1 MNSRI
6 RKTLQILLM
15 VVTTAV
21 VLFIVYQNVEQVND
35 EQGHE
40 AGDSFIRR
48 AAQQIVAVFPEHTYR
63 IGGDEF
69 VVVYPDVL
77 EVQFEF
83 LLSQLKLNTRQHH
96 ISLSIGAIWKEECD
110 ALDALLKE
118 ADAKMYEDKKKYYEK
133 KGHDRRR
140 NSRPEVSAAET
151 QTAKAPSA
159 ERKEPEMKE
168 AEEPPAERKEPE
180 MKEAEEPPAAMKET
194 EMKAEKAGEA
204 EA

>member
-151 QTAKAPSA
+151 QTA
-159 ERKEPEMKE
+159 ERKEPK
-168 AEEPPAERKEPE
+168 RKQQ
-180 MKEAEEPPAAMKET
+180 K
-194 EMKAEKAGEA
+194 
-204 EA
+204 